1 MHRLC
6 IELFV
11 INWGTI
17 DWPGHIDNNITAATG
32 SVCQQVFVI
41 ARPNEGG
48 VTTHL
53 LRSRT
58 VWTADID
65 NRFLKNMLQKSLLI
79 HSVLVKFVHIDQCE
93 PIEGYLGIPFVTE
106 INAVRVICL

>member
-1 MHRLC
+1 M
-6 IELFV
+6 
-11 INWGTI
+11 
-17 DWPGHIDNNITAATG
+17 
-32 SVCQQVFVI
+32 I

-65 NRFLKNMLQKSLLI
+65 NRFLKNMFQKSLLI